1 MESGSSAAPG
11 NMSKTDILRGIIT
24 EKLSTAAREILAV
37 VERTVADYEEEASG
51 FRLEVDRQRRQ
62 LELLQPQVRLH
73 GGALLPG
80 LHSRVVVVGEEQ
92 QEQHVTQTGVDKSG
106 HLDFLWYKDT
116 DDADEE
122 EQPSVQ
128 PREDLKDP
136 DFQIPS
142 RVGFE
147 RKRPGRPSISKNH
160 LNLRVRFL
168 EDSQTEVLSNIVFMK
183 SPIQDLKCPLGLPEA
198 DFLDLLRSTFPQL
211 ANGEPFDL
219 FLTTKNRRLR
229 PLKVKRVTPEEID
242 SAIRSS
248 GHSALYVRLKSAGGA
263 DLHPPQRDDDEERSS
278 SDTTPVNQ
286 TKVVTRL
293 LPPGDQPEKRKRGR
307 PRLGEEP
314 SHYFLRICV
323 LEAPQS
329 DALSET
335 ELQRSSVLDLKCP
348 RGLQEGE
355 FLDLLRST
363 LPQLAGDDT
372 KFNIYKSDRRKKL
385 VRLKVK
391 TITPEEIYKNTTTTG
406 VKKTLLYIK
415 LKTGDNDES
424 EEEREGQ
431 RVSADGTVM
440 ESQSGSSSRPV
451 CSERR
456 RGRSSSNISALQE
469 ELDSDEDAAE
479 ISLGDQDRDDD
490 WKPDPEELLPAG
502 NERKR
507 SRRVLE
513 GEEKRKRPCKV
524 CGLWYRAAGGLI
536 RHAWSHLDDPQSVC
550 GVCAESFASPQELKE
565 HLQSHQKTNE
575 CSYCG
580 KTFIT
585 TTGLNNHISLHTGD
599 RPFKCNVCNKAF
611 AYKSALSVHRWVH
624 MEEKPHR
631 CDLCPRSFGLNAQ
644 LTAHRK
650 CHANRDKY
658 ICNLCGRSLY
668 DLRSLTRHRMTH
680 SGERRFSCDV
690 CGKSFKLQ
698 GTLRSHEKTHTHR
711 DRSYLCHICC
721 KTFFSNSSLMNH
733 MKTHS
738 GERPFVCSVCSKG
751 FLNTS
756 ELRNHMRVHTGEA
769 PFGCSECGRFFKLRS
784 TLKAHILT
792 HSGIKRFIC
801 AVCGKAC
808 SRQEHLTVHM
818 RTHNG
823 ERPYK
828 CSLCEKD
835 FTQSHCLKTHMK
847 SHQAQESP
855 VLSHRAEESPVL
867 EPSTSAATLSSA

>member
-1 MESGSSAAPG
+1 
-11 NMSKTDILRGIIT
+11 
-24 EKLSTAAREILAV
+24 
-37 VERTVADYEEEASG
+37 
-51 FRLEVDRQRRQ
+51 Q
-62 LELLQPQVRLH
+62 
-73 GGALLPG
+73 
-80 LHSRVVVVGEEQ
+80 
-92 QEQHVTQTGVDKSG
+92 
-106 HLDFLWYKDT
+106 
-116 DDADEE
+116 
-122 EQPSVQ
+122 
-128 PREDLKDP
+128 
-136 DFQIPS
+136 
-142 RVGFE
+142 
-147 RKRPGRPSISKNH
+147 
-160 LNLRVRFL
+160 
-168 EDSQTEVLSNIVFMK
+168 
-183 SPIQDLKCPLGLPEA
+183 
-198 DFLDLLRSTFPQL
+198 
-211 ANGEPFDL
+211 
-219 FLTTKNRRLR
+219 
-229 PLKVKRVTPEEID
+229 
-242 SAIRSS
+242 
-248 GHSALYVRLKSAGGA
+248 
-263 DLHPPQRDDDEERSS
+263 
-278 SDTTPVNQ
+278 
-286 TKVVTRL
+286 
-293 LPPGDQPEKRKRGR
+293 
-307 PRLGEEP
+307 
-314 SHYFLRICV
+314 
-323 LEAPQS
+323 
-329 DALSET
+329 
-335 ELQRSSVLDLKCP
+335 
-348 RGLQEGE
+348 
-355 FLDLLRST
+355 
-363 LPQLAGDDT
+363 
-372 KFNIYKSDRRKKL
+372 
-385 VRLKVK
+385 
-391 TITPEEIYKNTTTTG
+391 
-406 VKKTLLYIK
+406 
-415 LKTGDNDES
+415 
-424 EEEREGQ
+424 
-431 RVSADGTVM
+431 
-440 ESQSGSSSRPV
+440 PV

-668 DLRSLTRHRMTH
+668 DL
-680 SGERRFSCDV
+680 
-690 CGKSFKLQ
+690 SFKLQ
-698 GTLRSHEKTHTHR
+698 GTL
-711 DRSYLCHICC
+711 
-721 KTFFSNSSLMNH
+721 
-733 MKTHS
+733 

-801 AVCGKAC
+801 AVCGKQNFGGRTLV
-808 SRQEHLTVHM
+808 SRTLVS
-818 RTHNG
+818 RTLVAELWWQNFG
-823 ERPYK
+823 EQNFGGRTLV
-828 CSLCEKD
+828 SRTLVSRTLVAELWWQN
-835 FTQSHCLKTHMK
+835 FGEQNHH
-847 SHQAQESP
+847 
-855 VLSHRAEESPVL
+855 VWNLS
-867 EPSTSAATLSSA
+867 